1 MEPFKNWL
9 SPALV
14 GCIAD
19 HLQKHVNDFDRAAF
33 EQPVLAALPA
43 LELKQRAQCIADHI
57 HAALPADFASR
68 NGIMR
73 AMLHPDAENYFADGS
88 DAAGLRGWGIYP
100 LTIVVGQHGMA
111 DFDAS
116 LELLREMTKRGT
128 SEFDVRPFLMADQA
142 RALAIITRWTDD
154 ANQHVRRCASEG
166 TRPRLPWGMQ
176 LTGLVADPAP
186 LMPLLQALRD
196 DPVEYV
202 RRSVANSLN
211 DIAKDHPDL
220 VADLAHDWM
229 KGASKP
235 RERLLR
241 HACRTLIKQG
251 NSRAL
256 AAFGIKPPQLEFG
269 PLTVENPVVDFGGAL
284 EFSASIASTAGHPQ
298 ALIIDYIVHFK
309 KANGAQAGKVFK
321 WKKLTLE
328 KGQTLRLSRKHPIR
342 PITTRKYYAGQ
353 QALSLRINGQDFGM
367 AEFELRMAE

>member
-14 GCIAD
+14 TCIAD
-19 HLQKHVNDFDRAAF
+19 HLQKHVDDFDRAAF
-33 EQPVLAALPA
+33 ETPVLAALPA
-43 LELKQRAQCIADHI
+43 LELKQRAQCIADHV

-68 NGIMR
+68 NRILQ
-73 AMLHPDAENYFADGS
+73 AMLHPDAENGFDGGS
-88 DAAGLRGWGIYP
+88 DGDGLRGWGIYP
-100 LTIVVGQHGMA
+100 LTIVVGQHGLA

-116 LELLREMTKRGT
+116 LALLREMTKRGT
-128 SEFDVRPFLMADQA
+128 AEFDVRPFLMADQA
-142 RALAIITRWTDD
+142 RALAIIKDWAGD

-166 TRPRLPWGMQ
+166 TRPRLPWGVQ

-186 LMPLLQALRD
+186 LLPLLKALRD
-196 DPVEYV
+196 DPEEYV
-202 RRSVANSLN
+202 RRSVANNLN

-229 KGASKP
+229 KGAAKP

-241 HACRTLIKQG
+241 HGCRTLIKQG
-251 NSRAL
+251 HSHAL
-256 AAFGIKPPQLEFG
+256 AAFGIAPPQLEFG
-269 PLTVENPVVDFGGAL
+269 PLAVQSPVVDFGGAL
-284 EFSASIASTAGHPQ
+284 EFSACIASTAAQPQ

-309 KANGAQAGKVFK
+309 KANGTQAGKVFK

-328 KGQTLRLSRKHPIR
+328 AGQTVKLSRKHPIR
-342 PITTRKYYAGQ
+342 AITTRKYYAGQ
-353 QALSLRINGQDFGM
+353 QAVSLRINGKDFGR

>member
-9 SPALV
+9 SPELV
-14 GCIAD
+14 VCIAD
-19 HLQKHVNDFDRAAF
+19 HLQTHVDEFDRPSF

-68 NGIMR
+68 NKILR
-73 AMLHPDAENYFADGS
+73 AMLHPDAENGFEGGS
-88 DAAGLRGWGIYP
+88 DGAGLRGWGIYP
-100 LTIVVGQHGMA
+100 LTIVVGQHGLA

-116 LELLREMTKRGT
+116 LELLKEMTKRGT

-142 RALAIITRWTDD
+142 RALAIITDWTVD

-176 LTGLVADPAP
+176 LSGLVADPAP
-186 LMPLLQALRD
+186 LLPLLRALRD
-196 DPVEYV
+196 DPEEYV

-220 VADLAHDWM
+220 VADLTHDWM
-229 KGASKP
+229 KDASKP

-251 NSRAL
+251 HSHAL
-256 AAFGIKPPQLEFG
+256 AAFGIAPPQLEFG
-269 PLTVENPVVDFGGAL
+269 PLTVLSPVVEFGGAV
-284 EFSASIASTAGHPQ
+284 EFSASIASTVALPQ

-309 KANGAQAGKVFK
+309 KANGTQAGKVFK

-328 KGQTLRLSRKHPIR
+328 AGQSLKLSRKHPIR
-342 PITTRKYYAGQ
+342 AITTRKYYAGQ
-353 QALSLRINGQDFGM
+353 QAVSLRINGTDFGR
-367 AEFELRMAE
+367 AEFELRMPE